1 MFFIARKQQKAI
13 LNLSL
18 DSLNVREQ
26 YKQCSMKK
34 YWIYSM
40 KQVILNLHA
49 EKGTLSII
57 SQVEIMVQEMKVL

>member
-1 MFFIARKQQKAI
+1 MFFIARKQQKTI
-13 LNLSL
+13 SL

>member
-1 MFFIARKQQKAI
+1 MFFIARKQQKTI

-34 YWIYSM
+34 Y
-40 KQVILNLHA
+40 
-49 EKGTLSII
+49 
-57 SQVEIMVQEMKVL
+57 